1 VAIRYRTQI
10 QAARDVWGIFL
21 MQVQFATV
29 DVFTANHCSGNPLA
43 VVLNRRLILPVG
55 TVQERLCPPYSPGNL
70 YWQLTIHGMP
80 N

>member
-1 VAIRYRTQI
+1 
-10 QAARDVWGIFL
+10 

-29 DVFTANHCSGNPLA
+29 DVFTANQFSRNRLA
-43 VVLNRRLILPVG
+43 VVLNRQLILRVG
-55 TVQERLCPPYSPGNL
+55 TVQERLAHPTTPGNL